1 MIVTIVRH
9 GQAGNAA
16 RDEARLLTDK
26 GTDDVS
32 FGSHRLRELC
42 GQRSLPLPSQ
52 IFHSS
57 WRRTTQTAE
66 IIEAA
71 FSASIDAWDSLLPS
85 GTVADVDRAL
95 TRMPEGSSHCVL
107 VGHQPMV
114 SMLVDHY
121 LADPGRVPS
130 LSPGGFVSLELDT
143 AALGCGTLL
152 FWALAPEYRGDL

>member
-9 GQAGNAA
+9 GKAGKAA
-16 RDEARLLTDK
+16 FDEARALTDK

-42 GQRSLPLPSQ
+42 VQRSLPLPNQ

-57 WRRTTQTAE
+57 LRRTTQTAE

-71 FSASIDAWDSLLPS
+71 FTASIDAWDSLLPS
-85 GTVADVDRAL
+85 GTLADVDRAL
-95 TRMPEGSSHCVL
+95 TLMPEGSSHCVL

-121 LADPGRVPS
+121 LSESGRVPS
-130 LSPGGFVSLELDT
+130 LSPGGLVSLELD
-143 AALGCGTLL
+143 AVVAGCGTLL
-152 FWALAPEYRGDL
+152 FWALPPEYRGDL

>member
-9 GQAGNAA
+9 GQAGDAA
-16 RDEARLLTDK
+16 RDEARILTDK
-26 GTDDVS
+26 GTDDIS
-32 FGSHRLRELC
+32 FGCHRLRDLC
-42 GQRSLPLPSQ
+42 GERSLPLPNQ

-66 IIEAA
+66 IIEASFA
-71 FSASIDAWDSLLPS
+71 ASIDTWDSLLPS

-121 LADPGRVPS
+121 LAEPGRVPS

-143 AALGCGTLL
+143 AALGCGSLL
-152 FWALAPEYRGDL
+152 FWALPPEYRGES